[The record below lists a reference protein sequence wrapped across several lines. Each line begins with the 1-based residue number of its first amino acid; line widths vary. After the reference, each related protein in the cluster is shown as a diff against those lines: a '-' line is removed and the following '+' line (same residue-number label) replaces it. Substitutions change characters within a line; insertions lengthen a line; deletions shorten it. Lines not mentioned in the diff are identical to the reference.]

1 MRALVEDAPAWVQ
14 NVAQL
19 LSLLWCMWF
28 HFARGALGA
37 LVSLAHPLTWLGE
50 RHEGVEFVVGRVH
63 HARDHPVRRSFSY
76 PLRLAVVDLD
86 SPPAWF
92 ARSGQAADHMTAD
105 QARARAG
112 ADGPVKL
119 LTSPW
124 TFGYVQNPISVY
136 YVYDACEKKETPVT
150 EGGTGETLETLGSGK
165 DGSRF
170 RLRACAAEVTNTP
183 WGERVVFDFDPR
195 GQRVPKSLHVSP
207 FMDALGDCHIKATD
221 PMACFEE
228 RDVYQNDAHESEN
241 KNKNKN
247 KNAPRLAV
255 HVDVVGHPAFGD
267 YFRASF
273 VGRPDARTIR
283 RARNERAGLK
293 TLWRHACTPHRVAFW
308 IYAQAAR
315 VLLAGVPF
323 FPPPGLGAIKEK
335 SRERDVE
342 LEDER
347 KRLDASRGGGD
358 ARRRRPPGFRGND
371 GATVAGGGC
380 PLLLTW
386 REAGGWPWKT

>member
-1 MRALVEDAPAWVQ
+1 MRALVEDAPPWVQ

-37 LVSLAHPLTWLGE
+37 WVSLAHPLTWLGE

-86 SPPAWF
+86 APPAWF
-92 ARSGQAADHMTAD
+92 ARSGQAADHLTAD

-112 ADGPVKL
+112 ADGPVWL

-136 YVYDACEKKETPVT
+136 YVYDAMDGNDDE
-150 EGGTGETLETLGSGK
+150 LRGSGAY
-165 DGSRF
+165 

-183 WGERVVFDFDPR
+183 WGERVVFDFDPS

-207 FMDALGDCHIKATD
+207 FMDALGDWHVKATD
-221 PMACFEE
+221 PMACGLF
-228 RDVYQNDAHESEN
+228 RDKRIRQEWEHEHEGKGN
-241 KNKNKN
+241 VQTHAKAKGQ
-247 KNAPRLAV
+247 LAV
-255 HVDVVGHPAFGD
+255 RVDVVGHPVFGD

-273 VGRPDARTIR
+273 VGRLDAPRRR
-283 RARNERAGLK
+283 RARNERAGLA

-315 VLLAGVPF
+315 VLWAGVPF
-323 FPPPGLGAIKEK
+323 VPPPGLSAVAEK
-335 SRERDVE
+335 SRARDAE
-342 LEDER
+342 LRLGDA
-347 KRLDASRGGGD
+347 KRRGRARGGEPAD
-358 ARRRRPPGFRGND
+358 AAAARPAGP
-371 GATVAGGGC
+371 GGGC
-380 PLLLTW
+380 PLRLTW

>member
-1 MRALVEDAPAWVQ
+1 
-14 NVAQL
+14 
-19 LSLLWCMWF
+19 
-28 HFARGALGA
+28 
-37 LVSLAHPLTWLGE
+37 
-50 RHEGVEFVVGRVH
+50 
-63 HARDHPVRRSFSY
+63 
-76 PLRLAVVDLD
+76 
-86 SPPAWF
+86 
-92 ARSGQAADHMTAD
+92 
-105 QARARAG
+105 
-112 ADGPVKL
+112 
-119 LTSPW
+119 
-124 TFGYVQNPISVY
+124 
-136 YVYDACEKKETPVT
+136 
-150 EGGTGETLETLGSGK
+150 
-165 DGSRF
+165 
-170 RLRACAAEVTNTP
+170 VTNTP

-207 FMDALGDCHIKATD
+207 FMDALGDWHIKATD

-228 RDVYQNDAHESEN
+228 RDVDQNDTHESE
-241 KNKNKN
+241 NKNKN

-308 IYAQAAR
+308 IYAQAVR

-371 GATVAGGGC
+371 GAIVGGGGC
-380 PLLLTW
+380 PLRLTW

>member
-136 YVYDACEKKETPVT
+136 YVYDACEKEETPVT
-150 EGGTGETLETLGSGK
+150 EGGTGETRRETLGSGK

-207 FMDALGDCHIKATD
+207 FMDALGDWHIKATD

-228 RDVYQNDAHESEN
+228 RDVD
-241 KNKNKN
+241 
-247 KNAPRLAV
+247 
-255 HVDVVGHPAFGD
+255 
-267 YFRASF
+267 
-273 VGRPDARTIR
+273 
-283 RARNERAGLK
+283 
-293 TLWRHACTPHRVAFW
+293 
-308 IYAQAAR
+308 
-315 VLLAGVPF
+315 
-323 FPPPGLGAIKEK
+323 
-335 SRERDVE
+335 
-342 LEDER
+342 
-347 KRLDASRGGGD
+347 
-358 ARRRRPPGFRGND
+358 
-371 GATVAGGGC
+371 
-380 PLLLTW
+380 
-386 REAGGWPWKT
+386 

>member
-1 MRALVEDAPAWVQ
+1 MCALMEDAPSWVQ

-28 HFARGALGA
+28 HFTRGTLGA
-37 LVSLAHPLTWLGE
+37 LVSLAHPLMWLGE
-50 RHEGVEFVVGRVH
+50 RHEGVDFVVGRVH

-86 SPPAWF
+86 APPAWF

-112 ADGPVKL
+112 ANGPVKL

-136 YVYDACEKKETPVT
+136 YMYDSIRDDDDDEQARVT
-150 EGGTGETLETLGSGK
+150 H
-165 DGSRF
+165 

-183 WGERVVFDFDPR
+183 WGERVVFDFDPS

-207 FMDALGDCHIKATD
+207 FMDALGDWHIKATD
-221 PMACFEE
+221 PQ
-228 RDVYQNDAHESEN
+228 QNT
-241 KNKNKN
+241 K
-247 KNAPRLAV
+247 LAV
-255 HVDVVGHPAFGD
+255 HVDVVGHSAFGD

-273 VGRPDARTIR
+273 VGRLDEENRR
-283 RARNERAGLK
+283 RARNERAGAK

-308 IYAQAAR
+308 IYAQAVR
-315 VLLAGVPF
+315 VLWAGVPF
-323 FPPPGLGAIKEK
+323 FPPPGLGAVANKARARENALA
-335 SRERDVE
+335 RERGARRGAGADAGG
-342 LEDER
+342 DD
-347 KRLDASRGGGD
+347 DASGRAGGF
-358 ARRRRPPGFRGND
+358 A
-371 GATVAGGGC
+371 ATGPRVGGC
-380 PLLLTW
+380 PLRMTW
-386 REAGGWPWKT
+386 REARGWPWKT

>member
-1 MRALVEDAPAWVQ
+1 MRTLVENAPPWVQ

-28 HFARGALGA
+28 HFARGALGT

-86 SPPAWF
+86 APPAWF

-124 TFGYVQNPISVY
+124 TYGYVQNPISVY
-136 YVYDACEKKETPVT
+136 YVYDSVRDDDDDDDAPKRATY
-150 EGGTGETLETLGSGK
+150 
-165 DGSRF
+165 

-183 WGERVVFDFDPR
+183 WGERVVFDFDPS

-207 FMDALGDCHIKATD
+207 FMDALGDWHVKATD
-221 PMACFEE
+221 P
-228 RDVYQNDAHESEN
+228 QHSEN
-241 KNKNKN
+241 K
-247 KNAPRLAV
+247 LAV
-255 HVDVVGHPAFGD
+255 HVDVVGHPVFGD

-273 VGRPDARTIR
+273 VGRVDAEKRR
-283 RARNERAGLK
+283 RARNERAGAA

-308 IYAQAAR
+308 IYAQAVR
-315 VLLAGVPF
+315 VLWAGVPF
-323 FPPPGLGAIKEK
+323 FPPPGLGAVANEARAREKELA
-335 SRERDVE
+335 RGER
-342 LEDER
+342 
-347 KRLDASRGGGD
+347 G
-358 ARRRRPPGFRGND
+358 ARRDAGGENAGVGAGGFP
-371 GATVAGGGC
+371 GATGPHAGGC
-380 PLLLTW
+380 LLRMTW

>member
-1 MRALVEDAPAWVQ
+1 MRALVEDAPPWVQ

-37 LVSLAHPLTWLGE
+37 WVSLAHPLTWLGE

-86 SPPAWF
+86 APPAWF
-92 ARSGQAADHMTAD
+92 ARSGQAADHLTAD

-112 ADGPVKL
+112 ADGPVWL

-136 YVYDACEKKETPVT
+136 YVYDAMDGNDDE
-150 EGGTGETLETLGSGK
+150 LRGSGAY
-165 DGSRF
+165 

-183 WGERVVFDFDPR
+183 WGERVVFDFDPS

-207 FMDALGDCHIKATD
+207 FMDALGDWHVKATD
-221 PMACFEE
+221 PMACGLFRDKRIRQEWEHEHE
-228 RDVYQNDAHESEN
+228 RRKA
-241 KNKNKN
+241 KAKG
-247 KNAPRLAV
+247 ALAV
-255 HVDVVGHPAFGD
+255 RVDVVGHPVFGD

-273 VGRPDARTIR
+273 VGRLDAPRRR
-283 RARNERAGLK
+283 RARNERAGLA

-315 VLLAGVPF
+315 VLWAGVPF
-323 FPPPGLGAIKEK
+323 VPPPGLSAVAEK
-335 SRERDVE
+335 SRARDAE
-342 LEDER
+342 LRLGDA
-347 KRLDASRGGGD
+347 KRRGRARGGEPAD
-358 ARRRRPPGFRGND
+358 AAAARPAGP
-371 GATVAGGGC
+371 GGGC
-380 PLLLTW
+380 PLRLTW